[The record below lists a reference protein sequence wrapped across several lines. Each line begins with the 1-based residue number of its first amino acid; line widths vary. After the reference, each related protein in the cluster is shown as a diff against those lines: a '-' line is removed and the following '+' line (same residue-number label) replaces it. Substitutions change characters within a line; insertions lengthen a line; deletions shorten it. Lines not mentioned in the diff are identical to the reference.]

1 MVHQLLTTHLRRL
14 FRSQSFYLIVKVKK
28 KEKRRR
34 RRLEEKKVSRKET
47 GGRRV
52 YKVVQDLVAV
62 RDRSKDY
69 SLLGD
74 FPLTRTTL

>member
-1 MVHQLLTTHLRRL
+1 MVHQLLTTPLRRL
-14 FRSQSFYLIVKVKK
+14 FRRQSFYLIVKVKK
-28 KEKRRR
+28 KKRRRR

-52 YKVVQDLVAV
+52 YKVVQNLVAV
-62 RDRSKDY
+62 RDRSND
-69 SLLGD
+69 SLLGH